1 MSVGTWV
8 QRFELEGKRQIVEW
22 QYPQNRKLKKLSS
35 VNKVTIIVFWDF
47 EGMIHV
53 DVMPGEETVL
63 LPTSGCWENSGVFQ
77 MSSASQESNRNV
89 TCGMT
94 HVWRLWSHYKFGWT
108 LLPHP
113 PYSPDLLLSDFHLFG
128 AQKDVIHNTK
138 FDTDDDVICAGRSW
152 QCWQDK
158 VWCQQDIHTL
168 VSHWCRS
175 GLYWKIGYGV
185 KVSLF
190 SMYNFHGLGTDI

>member
-63 LPTSGCWENSGVFQ
+63 LPTSGC
-77 MSSASQESNRNV
+77 
-89 TCGMT
+89 
-94 HVWRLWSHYKFGWT
+94 
-108 LLPHP
+108 
-113 PYSPDLLLSDFHLFG
+113 
-128 AQKDVIHNTK
+128 
-138 FDTDDDVICAGRSW
+138 
-152 QCWQDK
+152 
-158 VWCQQDIHTL
+158 
-168 VSHWCRS
+168 
-175 GLYWKIGYGV
+175 
-185 KVSLF
+185 
-190 SMYNFHGLGTDI
+190 